1 MQLIAQEISIHAL
14 TPYDGST
21 SAAIKVV
28 HRTLRDEATNDDTAS
43 QKENLRRA
51 VRQLIQSMNPNPE
64 HITIPSLV
72 IFDSVRVQLPNS
84 HHDGQIK
91 KIAWDFTRREW
102 KYFVAC
108 HRRVVSA
115 WYELADLQS
124 LEDE

>member
-1 MQLIAQEISIHAL
+1 MQLLAHEISIHAL

-72 IFDSVRVQLPNS
+72 IFDSVQVQLPES
-84 HHDGQIK
+84 YHDGRIER
-91 KIAWDFTRREW
+91 IRWDFTRREW

-108 HRRVVSA
+108 HRKFVSA
-115 WYELADLQS
+115 WYELADLQP
-124 LEDE
+124 LDDD